1 MHFFDAVDDKEM
13 LDASPDAKANVGAVV
28 QRIRQMAPKVDF
40 VKLSGFHGLQHRST
54 NHADELTAQLVQL
67 GHRIELESGIT
78 GIHYY
83 LKVDDFRD
91 LTYLDCHS
99 GLDGEQIT
107 QLVRQNAPT
116 LQYLSILLKDGFDYS
131 VIIKDDDGS
140 YLEYPRLRTLV
151 VKVDHNLRARPK
163 RDFAGAAPFPILWRL
178 VCSAV
183 CPFGDDMILFRGNAA
198 SLEYLKLILTRELA
212 TTLIRHDV
220 FTPTSYSKL
229 HHVSLRLDIN
239 MALDNPADYPEI
251 MQLIEGVAPDAA
263 VREILSLPFGLLS
276 TPVLPL
282 FGKFANIQVLVLP
295 GLRLSVWDAMTL
307 FNSLPLL
314 SDFHALSPTLDP
326 LPEGVTKRKLV
337 AHVLSSYSPMAL
349 RFRCWHLGTRQDE
362 LLKVSATPFVLLA
375 LACPNFDFVAVD
387 PKRRDMLTR
396 ALEKTIGVATYKRYV
411 PRLRRLLP
419 HGLE

>member
-131 VIIKDDDGS
+131 VIIKDDD
-140 YLEYPRLRTLV
+140 
-151 VKVDHNLRARPK
+151 
-163 RDFAGAAPFPILWRL
+163 
-178 VCSAV
+178 
-183 CPFGDDMILFRGNAA
+183 
-198 SLEYLKLILTRELA
+198 
-212 TTLIRHDV
+212 
-220 FTPTSYSKL
+220 
-229 HHVSLRLDIN
+229 
-239 MALDNPADYPEI
+239 
-251 MQLIEGVAPDAA
+251 
-263 VREILSLPFGLLS
+263 
-276 TPVLPL
+276 
-282 FGKFANIQVLVLP
+282 
-295 GLRLSVWDAMTL
+295 
-307 FNSLPLL
+307 
-314 SDFHALSPTLDP
+314 
-326 LPEGVTKRKLV
+326 
-337 AHVLSSYSPMAL
+337 
-349 RFRCWHLGTRQDE
+349 
-362 LLKVSATPFVLLA
+362 
-375 LACPNFDFVAVD
+375 
-387 PKRRDMLTR
+387 
-396 ALEKTIGVATYKRYV
+396 
-411 PRLRRLLP
+411 
-419 HGLE
+419 